1 MTHSHYMIRC
11 RCVILFLFSF
21 FCISKEFILKYFPCK
36 KKEAENF
43 AILGKVSIFVAEKQS
58 TGSEMMTTRSF
69 LDYLRYER
77 NFSEKTILAYGKDLN
92 ELEEYFKSLDEDLEW
107 ETIDADVIRGWM
119 ESMVDRGNLPST
131 VNRRLSS
138 VKSFFRFALSHGDV
152 KKDPARMVDGM
163 KKNKRLPAFVK
174 DSDMELLLS
183 KEMWQMD
190 DFKDVAARMLILM
203 FYETGMRLSELTSLD
218 DAMIDHVNRQVKV
231 TGKRDKQR
239 VIPYGEELE
248 QELAYYIKVRDA
260 SVQRRDD
267 ALFVTAKGRRMDGD
281 AVRYRVKKN
290 ISRVCV
296 QKKRSPHVLRHT
308 FATTMLNHGAGLES
322 VQKLLGHESVA
333 TTEIYTH
340 TTFEKLKEIY
350 TAAHPRR

>member
-1 MTHSHYMIRC
+1 
-11 RCVILFLFSF
+11 
-21 FCISKEFILKYFPCK
+21 
-36 KKEAENF
+36 
-43 AILGKVSIFVAEKQS
+43 
-58 TGSEMMTTRSF
+58 MMRRKF

-77 NFSEKTILAYGKDLN
+77 NFSEKTILAYGKDLA
-92 ELEEYFKSLDEDLEW
+92 ELEEYFKGIDEELSWQTVDSD
-107 ETIDADVIRGWM
+107 IIRGWM
-119 ESMVDRGNLPST
+119 ESMMDRGNLPST

-138 VKSFFRFALSHGDV
+138 VKSFFRFALSQGLV
-152 KKDPARMVDGM
+152 KKDPARMVDGL

-174 DSDMELLLS
+174 DSDMETLLG
-183 KEMWQMD
+183 EDMWHMD
-190 DFKDVAARMLILM
+190 EYNDVAARMIIIM

-218 DAMIDHVNRQVKV
+218 DAMVDHVNRQIKV

-248 QELAYYIKVRDA
+248 RELAYYIKVRDE
-260 SVQRRDD
+260 SVDRRDD
-267 ALFVTAKGRRMDGD
+267 ALFVTAKGVRMDGD

-290 ISRVCV
+290 ISRVCSM
-296 QKKRSPHVLRHT
+296 KKRSPHVLRHT

-350 TAAHPRR
+350 SAAHPRQ